1 MMSLSIADNNDTNAF
16 LQDQEKIGPFQR
28 FFNKIVS
35 GSYPLFLA
43 AILAMIWAN
52 LLAASY
58 HSFWHTQI
66 SLSFGQFTISKSLA
80 HWIDEA
86 LMTFFFFTV
95 GLEIKREILVGGL
108 SSPKQA
114 ALPIAAAVGGMIFPA
129 AIYLALNY
137 GTPAAKG
144 WGIPMA
150 TDIAFSLAVLAFL
163 KDKVPRGLCIFLTA
177 FAIADDL
184 GAVIVIALFYT
195 KTIVWQNLIFS
206 ILFLISLG
214 VVNKLWIRK
223 TLVYIVLGIG
233 MWFSILGSGMHA
245 TIAGV
250 IVALFIPARG
260 KYDTE
265 TFTSKVK
272 EYLNWIVCETDRGHS
287 ILMNQRHLDA
297 VQAIDIACSDVETP
311 LQRLEHHLQSW
322 VAYLVLPLF
331 ALANSGLA
339 LRELDM
345 SAAIRHPVT
354 LGVIFGL
361 VFGKPLGVISF
372 TYLGSKLLQAPLMH
386 GIKWSHIA
394 GVGLLGGIGFTMSLF
409 ISGLSFTSAQV
420 LDFSKLGIIAGSVV
434 SGIAGWIV
442 LGFLGRSAQTPAFD
456 KSIAPGERL

>member
-1 MMSLSIADNNDTNAF
+1 MMSLSIADNNDTIAF
-16 LQDQEKIGPFQR
+16 LQDLEKIGPFQR

-163 KDKVPRGLCIFLTA
+163 KDKVPRGLRIFLTA

-206 ILFLISLG
+206 TLFLVSLG

-233 MWFSILGSGMHA
+233 MWFSILGS
-245 TIAGV
+245 
-250 IVALFIPARG
+250 
-260 KYDTE
+260 
-265 TFTSKVK
+265 
-272 EYLNWIVCETDRGHS
+272 
-287 ILMNQRHLDA
+287 
-297 VQAIDIACSDVETP
+297 
-311 LQRLEHHLQSW
+311 
-322 VAYLVLPLF
+322 
-331 ALANSGLA
+331 
-339 LRELDM
+339 
-345 SAAIRHPVT
+345 
-354 LGVIFGL
+354 
-361 VFGKPLGVISF
+361 
-372 TYLGSKLLQAPLMH
+372 KLLQAPLMR

-442 LGFLGRSAQTPAFD
+442 LGFFGRSEQTPAY
-456 KSIAPGERL
+456 EQTN

>member
-16 LQDQEKIGPFQR
+16 LQDLEKIGPFQR

-163 KDKVPRGLCIFLTA
+163 KNKVPRGLRIFLTA
-177 FAIADDL
+177 FAITDDL

-206 ILFLISLG
+206 TLFLVSLG
-214 VVNKLWIRK
+214 VVN
-223 TLVYIVLGIG
+223 
-233 MWFSILGSGMHA
+233 
-245 TIAGV
+245 
-250 IVALFIPARG
+250 
-260 KYDTE
+260 
-265 TFTSKVK
+265 
-272 EYLNWIVCETDRGHS
+272 
-287 ILMNQRHLDA
+287 
-297 VQAIDIACSDVETP
+297 
-311 LQRLEHHLQSW
+311 
-322 VAYLVLPLF
+322 
-331 ALANSGLA
+331 
-339 LRELDM
+339 
-345 SAAIRHPVT
+345 
-354 LGVIFGL
+354 
-361 VFGKPLGVISF
+361 
-372 TYLGSKLLQAPLMH
+372 
-386 GIKWSHIA
+386 
-394 GVGLLGGIGFTMSLF
+394 
-409 ISGLSFTSAQV
+409 
-420 LDFSKLGIIAGSVV
+420 KLGIIAGSVV

-442 LGFLGRSAQTPAFD
+442 LGFFGRSEQTPAY
-456 KSIAPGERL
+456 EQTN